1 VTFGREVF
9 DAVGAFAEALGERV
23 EDNWLA
29 FGVREGLDR
38 LVIAASDAARP
49 TTIGRWVLMDLDVA
63 REAPTTGELPAAV
76 DRVSCD
82 VRWDGELL
90 GTVEV
95 GTADGRL
102 PAPVVADAVAATLAW
117 PLLRRILER
126 DALADVDVERSGSRL
141 RVSRAG
147 RLLADDEEDAGRALG
162 DWLHDHVGWSLL
174 LGELFGEPG
183 MSSDDF
189 FATARR
195 TARRGRAV
203 GTDGLP
209 VTVELTEPLPALTG
223 SGTGAAVAVTLAGV
237 PLTAVRVPL
246 VDGRLAAHD
255 LRRIVLEQTGF
266 ELAVAAVRE
275 WVLAASHDPDGG
287 LRPRLRV
294 LGAARRASRTGT
306 AGPLAPGWET
316 AAAEALGAGGGTLLG
331 RAPAAPEGTAAS
343 RYAVLPGGARDVL
356 VAAAEAAGEA
366 VVGLPGDA
374 PAGTVH
380 VPWAFAPGAA
390 VRRLGDLSAMA
401 AAEFEQLFATQADPW
416 GYESEYERRKY
427 AQTLSL
433 VPDGVGRALELG
445 CAEGH
450 FTQRLATR
458 VGALTATDISAVA
471 LARAAERC
479 RAADNLAFEQLD
491 LFAADLPGGN
501 DLVVVSEMLYYLP
514 DPTRLAEIAA
524 KLAGAVAPGG
534 HLLTAHARAV
544 VDGRGP
550 GFDWD
555 IPFGAD
561 SIDRAL
567 RRHGGLEPVR
577 EIETPAYR
585 IQLLRRAGGRRR
597 RALRRRGE
605 RRREGAGEMTP
616 EAAAGFL
623 PDGGDV
629 RRGDGPEPV
638 AAERLPILMY
648 HQVAA
653 DGPERSARWRLHP
666 DAFEEQLAWLRDNG
680 FHSVS
685 FAQWR
690 AAVSARRAVPG
701 RPVMLT
707 FDDGYADFHAVAAP
721 LLRRHGFSA
730 TVFLVTDRVGGENR
744 WDAEL
749 GEALPL
755 MGWNQVAELAGQ
767 GFEFGSH
774 SATHRPLVS
783 LSPEAAVRD
792 LARSRLTLTERL
804 GRPPASVCYP
814 YGLVDPVLAQRA
826 GGAGFQ
832 YGVTTEERSAWPGDQ
847 LLRLPRHEV
856 RGGDPLCRFIAQ
868 VTS

>member
-1 VTFGREVF
+1 
-9 DAVGAFAEALGERV
+9 VG
-23 EDNWLA
+23 
-29 FGVREGLDR
+29 
-38 LVIAASDAARP
+38 
-49 TTIGRWVLMDLDVA
+49 
-63 REAPTTGELPAAV
+63 
-76 DRVSCD
+76 
-82 VRWDGELL
+82 WDGELL

-95 GTADGRL
+95 AAADGRL
-102 PAPVVADAVAATLAW
+102 PAPVVADAIAATLAW

-162 DWLHDHVGWSLL
+162 DWLHDHVGWSLF
-174 LGELFGEPG
+174 LGELFAEPG

-189 FATARR
+189 FATVRR
-195 TARRGRAV
+195 TPRGPAV
-203 GTDGLP
+203 EVGAAES
-209 VTVELTEPLPALTG
+209 VAIELTEPIPALRG
-223 SGTGAAVAVTLAGV
+223 EGTGAAVAVTLAGV
-237 PLTAVRVPL
+237 PLTVLRVPL
-246 VDGRLAAHD
+246 VDGRLAGHD
-255 LRRIVLEQTGF
+255 LRRIVLEQTGY

-275 WVLAASHDPDGG
+275 WLLAAAYEPDGG
-287 LRPRLRV
+287 LRPRLRA
-294 LGAARRASRTGT
+294 LAAARRAREAPSDG
-306 AGPLAPGWET
+306 ALAAGWE
-316 AAAEALGAGGGTLLG
+316 AAAEEALGAGGGTLLG
-331 RAPAAPEGTAAS
+331 RSPSAPEGTAAS
-343 RYAVLPGGARDVL
+343 RYAVLPGAARDAL
-356 VAAAEAAGEA
+356 AAAAEAAGEA
-366 VVGLPGDA
+366 VVAVPGEG
-374 PAGTVH
+374 PAGAVH
-380 VPWAFAPGAA
+380 VPWAFEPGAA

-401 AAEFEQLFATQADPW
+401 AAEFEQLFATRADPW

-433 VPDGVGRALELG
+433 VPDRVGRALELG

-479 RAADNLAFEQLD
+479 REAGNLAFEQLD

-501 DLVVVSEMLYYLP
+501 DLVVVSEILYYLP
-514 DPTRLAEIAA
+514 DPTRLGEVAA

-544 VDGRGP
+544 VDGGGP

-555 IPFGAD
+555 VPFGAD

-567 RRHGGLEPVR
+567 RRHGRLEPVR

-585 IQLLRRAGGRRR
+585 IQLLRRNGGRRR
-597 RALRRRGE
+597 LPRRRGE
-605 RRREGAGEMTP
+605 RRREDAGEMTP

-648 HQVAA
+648 HQIAA

-666 DAFEEQLAWLRDNG
+666 EAFEAQLAWLRENG
-680 FHSVS
+680 FHSLS

-721 LLRRHGFSA
+721 LLRRYGFGA
-730 TVFLVTDRVGGENR
+730 TVFLVTDHVGDTNR
-744 WDAEL
+744 WDAGL

-755 MGWNQVAELAGQ
+755 MGWEQVAELAAQ

-783 LSPEAAVRD
+783 LSPEEAVRD
-792 LARSRLTLTERL
+792 LARSRLALTERL
-804 GRPPASVCYP
+804 GRPPASVCFP

-832 YGVTTEERSAWPGDQ
+832 YGVTTEERSAWPADQ

-856 RGGDPLCRFIAQ
+856 RGGDPLRRFIAQ